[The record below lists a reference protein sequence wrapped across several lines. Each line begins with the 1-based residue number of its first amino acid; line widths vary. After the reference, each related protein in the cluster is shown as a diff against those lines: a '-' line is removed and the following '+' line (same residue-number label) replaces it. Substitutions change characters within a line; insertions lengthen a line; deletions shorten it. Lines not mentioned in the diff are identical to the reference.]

1 MTAAE
6 RSRIAWIVLRVV
18 IAGLIA
24 AHGWM
29 RWLGVGVEPFATWLQ
44 SQGLAMGAAIAIGIT
59 AIEIIGTPLFALGR
73 LVAPLALLYSAI
85 YIVGI
90 FMVHAQAGWFVVGPG
105 RNGMEFSVLL
115 IVALLCVGAQHLPL
129 RESKPA

>member
-6 RSRIAWIVLRVV
+6 RSRVAWIVLRVV
-18 IAGLIA
+18 LAGLIA

-29 RWLGVGVEPFATWLQ
+29 RWLGVGVEQFATWLQ
-44 SQGLAMGAAIAIGIT
+44 SQGLAMGAAIAMGIT

-85 YIVGI
+85 YTVGI
-90 FMVHAQAGWFVVGPG
+90 FMIHAQAGWFVVGPG

-129 RESKPA
+129 RERKPA